1 MEVWRQKRFCFHSS
15 THPSFHTAER
25 SDAMLYYLID
35 YIEQLYHPPGFQVIR
50 FITVRAAL
58 ASITALGIA
67 MVAGRRII
75 RWLRQQQLGERVRE
89 GEESGAV
96 SHVHKAGTPTM
107 GGIIILLAVLGAT
120 LLWGA
125 ITNTYVLLVMA
136 ATAGLGALGFADD
149 YVKTVQKD
157 KDGLPASVKIAGQ
170 VGIGVLVGAVLYFH
184 PAFADYNT
192 YTFVPFFKNQVLDY
206 DLFRFWDLGVDLGWL
221 VYVPVV
227 VFIITAVSNAVN
239 LTDGLDGLTTGVT
252 AFVSLGLIALVYVSG
267 NANLASFLN
276 VMFLPGTGELT
287 VFVASVT
294 AACFGFLW
302 YNGYPATVFMG
313 DTGSLA
319 LGGAVGV
326 TILMVRKELL
336 LPLLGI
342 VYFAEAVSV
351 ILQTSYFKYTR
362 RRTGEGKRIFL
373 MAPLHHHFEAR
384 GLHEAKIVTR
394 FWIVTAITVIAAL
407 LLLRLR

>member
-1 MEVWRQKRFCFHSS
+1 
-15 THPSFHTAER
+15 
-25 SDAMLYYLID
+25 MLYYLID

-58 ASITALGIA
+58 ASITALVIA
-67 MVAGRRII
+67 LFAGRSII
-75 RWLRQQQLGERVRE
+75 RWLRQQQLGEQVRE
-89 GEESGAV
+89 GDEAGAV

-107 GGIIILLAVLGAT
+107 GGIIILLSVLGAT

-125 ITNTYVLLVMA
+125 VANTYVWLAMG
-136 ATAGLGALGFADD
+136 ATAALGALGFADD
-149 YVKTVQKD
+149 YIKTVKKD
-157 KDGLPASVKIAGQ
+157 KDGLPARVKIAGQ
-170 VGIGVLVGAVLYFH
+170 IGVGVFVGGVLYFN

-192 YTFVPFFKNQVLDY
+192 LTFVPFLKDYLLDY
-206 DLFRFWDLGVDLGWL
+206 DLFRFWELGVDLGWL
-221 VYVPVV
+221 VYIPVV

-252 AFVSLGLIALVYVSG
+252 AFVSLGLIALVYISG
-267 NANLASFLN
+267 NVELATFLN

-319 LGGAVGV
+319 LGGAVGA

-351 ILQTSYFKYTR
+351 ILQTSYYKYTR
-362 RRTGEGKRIFL
+362 RQTGEGERIFR
-373 MAPLHHHFEAR
+373 MAPLHHHFEAL

-407 LLLRLR
+407 LSLRLR

>member
-1 MEVWRQKRFCFHSS
+1 
-15 THPSFHTAER
+15 
-25 SDAMLYYLID
+25 MLYYLID
-35 YIEQLYHPPGFQVIR
+35 YIERLYHPPGFQVIR

-58 ASITALGIA
+58 ASITALVIA
-67 MVAGRRII
+67 LFAGRSII
-75 RWLRQQQLGERVRE
+75 RWLRQQQLGEQVRE
-89 GEESGAV
+89 GDEAGAV

-107 GGIIILLAVLGAT
+107 GGIIILLSVLGAT

-125 ITNTYVLLVMA
+125 IANTYVWLAMA

-149 YVKTVQKD
+149 YVKTVKKE
-157 KDGLPASVKIAGQ
+157 KDGLPARVKIAGQ
-170 VGIGVLVGAVLYFH
+170 VGVGVLVGGVLYFH

-192 YTFVPFFKNQVLDY
+192 LTFVPFLKDHLLDY
-206 DLFRFWDLGVDLGWL
+206 DVFRFWETGIDLGWV
-221 VYVPVV
+221 VYIPVV

-267 NANLASFLN
+267 NVQLATFLN

-287 VFVASVT
+287 VFVSAVA

-319 LGGAVGV
+319 LGGAVGA

-336 LPLLGI
+336 LPVLGI

-351 ILQTSYFKYTR
+351 ILQTTYFKYTR
-362 RRTGEGKRIFL
+362 RRTGEGKRIFR

-407 LLLRLR
+407 LSLRLR

>member
-1 MEVWRQKRFCFHSS
+1 
-15 THPSFHTAER
+15 
-25 SDAMLYYLID
+25 MLYYLID

-58 ASITALGIA
+58 ASITALVIA
-67 MVAGRRII
+67 LFAGRSII
-75 RWLRQQQLGERVRE
+75 RWLRQQQLGEQVRE
-89 GEESGAV
+89 GESAGAV

-107 GGIIILLAVLGAT
+107 GGIIILFSVLGAT

-125 ITNTYVLLVMA
+125 VANTYVWLAMGAMA
-136 ATAGLGALGFADD
+136 ALGALGFADD
-149 YVKTVQKD
+149 YIKTVKKD
-157 KDGLPASVKIAGQ
+157 KEGLPARVKIAGQ
-170 VGIGVLVGAVLYFH
+170 VGVGVFVGGVLYFN

-192 YTFVPFFKNQVLDY
+192 LTFVPFLKNYLLDY
-206 DLFRFWDLGVDLGWL
+206 DLFRFWELGIDLGWL
-221 VYVPVV
+221 VYIPVV

-252 AFVSLGLIALVYVSG
+252 AFVSLGLIALVYISG
-267 NANLASFLN
+267 NAELATFLN

-319 LGGAVGV
+319 LGGAVGA

-351 ILQTSYFKYTR
+351 IMQTSYFKYTR
-362 RRTGEGKRIFL
+362 RQTGEGERIFR
-373 MAPLHHHFEAR
+373 MAPLHHHFEAL

-407 LLLRLR
+407 LSLRLR

>member
-1 MEVWRQKRFCFHSS
+1 
-15 THPSFHTAER
+15 
-25 SDAMLYYLID
+25 MLYYLID

-58 ASITALGIA
+58 AAITALGIA
-67 MVAGRRII
+67 LVAGRGII
-75 RWLRQQQLGERVRE
+75 RWLRSQQLGEQVRE

-107 GGIIILLAVLGAT
+107 GGIIILLSLLGAT

-125 ITNTYVLLVMA
+125 IANTYVWLVLV
-136 ATAGLGALGFADD
+136 ATAGLGIVGFADD
-149 YVKTVQKD
+149 YIKTVKER
-157 KDGLPASVKIAGQ
+157 KEGLPARYKIFGQ
-170 VGIGVLVGAVLYFH
+170 VSVGVLVGGVLYFN

-192 YTFVPFFKNQVLDY
+192 LTFVPFLKDYVLDY
-206 DLFRFWDLGVDLGWL
+206 DLFRFWEVGMDMGWL
-221 VYVPVV
+221 VYIPAV
-227 VFIITAVSNAVN
+227 VFIVTAVSNAVN

-252 AFVSLGLIALVYVSG
+252 AFVSIGLTALVYVSG
-267 NANLASFLN
+267 NAQLAAFLN
-276 VMFLPGTGELT
+276 VMYLPGTGELT
-287 VFVASVT
+287 VFVAAMA

-313 DTGSLA
+313 DTGALA
-319 LGGAVGV
+319 LGGAVGA

-362 RRTGEGKRIFL
+362 RRTGTGQRIFL
-373 MAPLHHHFEAR
+373 MAPLHHHFEAK

-407 LLLRLR
+407 LMLRAR

>member
-1 MEVWRQKRFCFHSS
+1 
-15 THPSFHTAER
+15 
-25 SDAMLYYLID
+25 MLYYLFD

-58 ASITALGIA
+58 ASITALAIA
-67 MVAGRRII
+67 MGAGRAII
-75 RWLRQQQLGERVRE
+75 RWLRQQQVGEQVRE
-89 GEESGAV
+89 GEAAGVV
-96 SHVHKAGTPTM
+96 SHIHKAGTPTM
-107 GGIIILLAVLGAT
+107 GGIIILLALGGAT

-125 ITNTYVLLVMA
+125 VANTYVWLALL
-136 ATAGLGALGFADD
+136 ATAGLGAIGFADD
-149 YVKTVQKD
+149 YIKTVK
-157 KDGLPASVKIAGQ
+157 KKKEGLSPRYKIAGQ
-170 VGIGVLVGAVLYFH
+170 VAVGLVVGGVLYFH
-184 PAFADYNT
+184 PDFATYNT
-192 YTFVPFFKNQVLDY
+192 YTFVPFLKDQVLDY
-206 DLFRFWDLGVDLGWL
+206 DLFRYWELGIDLGWA
-221 VYVPVV
+221 VYLPVV

-252 AFVSLGLIALVYVSG
+252 AFVSLGLIALVYISG
-267 NANLASFLN
+267 NVQFATFLN
-276 VMFLPGTGELT
+276 VMYLPGTGELT
-287 VFVASVT
+287 VFVASIT

-313 DTGSLA
+313 DTGALA
-319 LGGAVGV
+319 LGGAVGS

-362 RRTGEGKRIFL
+362 RRTGKGQRVFL
-373 MAPLHHHFEAR
+373 MAPLHHHYEAR
-384 GLHEAKIVTR
+384 GMHEAKIVTR

-407 LLLRLR
+407 LLLRIR